1 MDEDGDGGYMKK
13 TLWAISL
20 IVVMLLSVG
29 CSKENEAAGIIGG
42 ADGQTA
48 TVVAGQAEAWEYE
61 LYIDEI
67 DYSMEKYLSAYY
79 SARYALAYQD
89 ITAAKEHLDSEIE
102 ALGELEKTVSPS
114 DLEELH
120 SKFLYAVGL
129 VKENEE
135 CYRNYLGYTE
145 KGDYH
150 SPEVEA
156 LIAELD
162 AIKKKINE
170 SEHIST
176 AWFNVQSAACSRL
189 PNGEYMSYSSRLE
202 YAWDGYVLYG
212 DLIAG
217 VFFDGASG
225 DLQSLAGSCL
235 SALSSIENMDVPEQM
250 KPYHNDISESIPM
263 ERDFCQAIVDIT
275 ETYSKYSGLK
285 AEDMPADAQKKIQE
299 CQKTIDA
306 YYSEDNSEWD
316 TLYNAV
322 CASLDFADAQAGQ

>member
-1 MDEDGDGGYMKK
+1 MKK
-13 TLWAISL
+13 TLLAISL

-29 CSKENEAAGIIGG
+29 CSKENEAVSVIGG
-42 ADGQTA
+42 ADGPTA

-89 ITAAKEHLDSEIE
+89 IAAAKEYIDSEIE

-135 CYRNYLGYTE
+135 CYRDYLGYTE
-145 KGDYH
+145 KGDYN

-156 LIAELD
+156 LTAELD

-176 AWFNVQSAACSRL
+176 AWFNVRSAACSRL
-189 PNGEYMSYSSRLE
+189 PNGEYMSYSSRLG

-225 DLQSLAGSCL
+225 DLRSLADSGL

-250 KPYHNDISESIPM
+250 KSYHNDISEAIPM
-263 ERDFCQAIVDIT
+263 ERDFCQAISDMMEI
-275 ETYSKYSGLK
+275 YSVYPDLRP
-285 AEDMPADAQKKIQE
+285 EDMPADAQKKIQE
-299 CQKTIDA
+299 YQKTIEA
-306 YYSEDNSEWD
+306 YYSEDNIEWD
-316 TLYNAV
+316 ALYNAV
-322 CASLDFADAQAGQ
+322 CAALDFANAQAGQ

>member
-1 MDEDGDGGYMKK
+1 MKK
-13 TLWAISL
+13 TLLTISL
-20 IVVMLLSVG
+20 IVVMMLSAG
-29 CSKENEAAGIIGG
+29 CGKENAAVSVIGG

-61 LYIDEI
+61 LYIEEI
-67 DYSMEKYLSAYY
+67 NYSMDKYLTAYH

-89 ITAAKEHLDSEIE
+89 TAAAKEHLDSEIE
-102 ALGELEKTVSPS
+102 ALGELEKTVCPP
-114 DLEELH
+114 DLEEVH
-120 SKFLYAVGL
+120 SNFLYAVGL

-135 CYRNYLGYTE
+135 CYRDYLSYIE
-145 KGDYH
+145 KGDSH

-162 AIKKKINE
+162 AIEKKINE

-176 AWFNVQSAACSRL
+176 AWFNVQNAAFSCL
-189 PNGEYMSYSSRLE
+189 PNGEDKLYSSRLE

-225 DLQSLAGSCL
+225 DLRSLADSCL
-235 SALSSIENMDVPEQM
+235 SALASIENMDVPEQM
-250 KPYHNDISESIPM
+250 KSYHNYISEAIPM
-263 ERDFCQAIVDIT
+263 ERDFCQAIVDIM
-275 ETYSKYSGLK
+275 ETYSEYSGLNV
-285 AEDMPADAQKKIQE
+285 EDMPADAQKKIQE